1 MAEISASGSAVS
13 AELFVRV
20 LSCTSYE
27 QMGECLLT
35 PVSDALHATSSVFL
49 QFCELPTDGHLVGR
63 RVYVGHHP
71 RSVEVY
77 AEGVY
82 NLDPV
87 LKPGLQWLR
96 SGADGQNAS
105 VSLLSGIPGWRDQ
118 AYYREFLL
126 EYDIRHVLAVV
137 FPVRSTL
144 GSEMMCLGFHRA
156 HEAQPF
162 STEEVGKLHEL
173 VPVMQSVIT
182 NLAFRD
188 SIALSSTVL
197 DSVADSCAGMGFVIL
212 DEDLLVRHANRR
224 GLTQLGLYAGASCR
238 SAQSAS
244 VFGEIRQRL
253 MCLEPAAGPRGRFTV
268 AMPREDCGIS
278 GQLDIEVRA
287 FRDID
292 ARIYYV
298 LVTSERSDRKVLDD
312 ACACFA
318 LSEREIDVARLICA
332 GQNNGEIS
340 RGLGIALRTVENH
353 LRSVYAKVGVNSR
366 TQLVSRLLGLN

>member
-1 MAEISASGSAVS
+1 MSEISASRSAVS

-27 QMGECLLT
+27 QMGERLLT
-35 PVSDALHATSSVFL
+35 PVADALNATSSVFL
-49 QFCELPTDGHLVGR
+49 QFFDLPTNGQLVGR
-63 RVYVGHHP
+63 RSYVGHHP

-87 LKPGLQWLR
+87 LKPGLQRLR
-96 SGADGQNAS
+96 SGANGQRAS

-118 AYYREFLL
+118 AYYREFLF
-126 EYDIRHVLAVV
+126 EYDIRHVLGVV

-162 STEEVGKLHEL
+162 STEEVGRLQEL
-173 VPVMQSVIT
+173 VPVIQSVIS
-182 NLAFRD
+182 NLAYRD
-188 SIALSSTVL
+188 SVPLSGAVL
-197 DSVADSCAGMGFVIL
+197 DAVADSDAGMGFVVL
-212 DEDLLVRHANRR
+212 DEDLLVRHANRH
-224 GLTQLGLYAGASCR
+224 GLTQLGLYEEAACR

-253 MCLEPAAGPRGRFTV
+253 MYLAPAAGSRGRFTV
-268 AMPREDCGIS
+268 AMPRENHGNSC
-278 GQLDIEVRA
+278 QMDIDVRA

-298 LVTSERSDRKVLDD
+298 LVMSECSDRKVLDD
-312 ACACFA
+312 ACASFA
-318 LSEREIDVARLICA
+318 LSDREIDVARLICA
-332 GQNNGEIS
+332 GQSNGQIS

-353 LRSVYAKVGVNSR
+353 LRSVYAKVGINSR